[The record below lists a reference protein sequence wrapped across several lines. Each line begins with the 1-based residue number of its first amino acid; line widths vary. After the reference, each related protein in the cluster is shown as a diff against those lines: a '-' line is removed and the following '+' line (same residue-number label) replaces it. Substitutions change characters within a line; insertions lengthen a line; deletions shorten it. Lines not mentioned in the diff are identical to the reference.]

1 MASLI
6 RYSVKSLLSSRL
18 ASKKLINFPRCCA
31 STHFGFETVDE
42 KEKQAK
48 ADKYDLMNDAM
59 SAGIHRIWKNLF
71 VHSIMPTSNLNCL
84 DVAGGTGDIAIRM
97 ARFSKN
103 VTGQHQSLTEIGRK
117 TLPKITVCD
126 INDAMMEVGRAKA
139 NALGLTEIEW
149 VQGNAENLPFDDN
162 MFDLYTIA
170 YGIRNCTHIDKV
182 LEEAC
187 RVLKPGG
194 RFCCLE
200 FSRVQNPLL
209 RKQVAFL
216 FYDAYSMRLIPV
228 MGQLIAGDWHSYQY
242 LVESIRRFPDQE
254 EFASMIEA
262 AGFRS
267 VNWTNYTFGVTAVHV
282 GIK

>member
-1 MASLI
+1 MASFI
-6 RYSVKSLLSSRL
+6 RYSVNSRLSSRL
-18 ASKKLINFPRCCA
+18 LASSKLLNLPLDKVF
-31 STHFGFETVDE
+31 TGV
-42 KEKQAK
+42 

-59 SAGIHRIWKNLF
+59 SVGIHRIWKNLF
-71 VHSIMPTSNLNCL
+71 VQNIMPTSNLNCL

-103 VTGQHQSLTEIGRK
+103 VTEQHQSPTGQGGK
-117 TLPKITVCD
+117 TPPKITVCD
-126 INDAMMEVGRAKA
+126 INGAMMEVGRAKA

-209 RKQVAFL
+209 RKQVSFP
-216 FYDAYSMRLIPV
+216 FYDVYSMQMIPV

-242 LVESIRRFPDQE
+242 LVESIRRFPDQQ
-254 EFASMIEA
+254 EFANMIED
-262 AGFRS
+262 AGFRN
-267 VNWTNYTFGVTAVHV
+267 VKWTNYTFGVTAVHV

>member
-6 RYSVKSLLSSRL
+6 RCSVSSLLSTRL
-18 ASKKLINFPRCCA
+18 VSNKLVNIPPRFA
-31 STHFGFETVDE
+31 STHFGYETVDE
-42 KEKQAK
+42 KEKQSKVDKVFTGVAE
-48 ADKYDLMNDAM
+48 KYDLMNDAM

-84 DVAGGTGDIAIRM
+84 DVAGGTGDIAIRI

-103 VTGQHQSLTEIGRK
+103 INEQHQGGK

-126 INDAMMEVGRAKA
+126 INDSMMEVGKAKA

-149 VQGNAENLPFDDN
+149 VQGNAEHLPFGDN

-200 FSRVQNPLL
+200 FSRVRNPLL
-209 RKQVAFL
+209 RKI
-216 FYDAYSMRLIPV
+216 YDVYSMQLIPV

-254 EFASMIEA
+254 EFASMIED

-267 VNWTNYTFGVTAVHV
+267 VRWTNYTFGVSAVHIGV
-282 GIK
+282 K